1 MKMIFAAA
9 TVLAVSA
16 LGLTAWAECSEKCEN
31 HCAAVSCSCESE
43 EGGECKCSGCG
54 EETALLEAP

>member
-1 MKMIFAAA
+1 MKTLFVAI
-9 TVLAVSA
+9 TLLASSA
-16 LGLTAWAECSEKCEN
+16 LVLGACAECSEKCEN
-31 HCAAVSCSCESE
+31 DCAAVSCSCESE